1 MAATINKY
9 DPLFPGFFPLFFPLF
24 LSLFLSFSPQKIFL
38 LLLLLLI
45 IIIPVSSCSS
55 GSLLPVFGSLF
66 VPIARRLAHCV
77 AMKDRRGGTPLVF
90 TTAVARW
97 RWRRRVTPSCPVP
110 TFFTSQIHARRFLI
124 QSLPPLEN
132 FSKFSRVLNHRPIEF
147 QPSFFFCFVYV
158 ATMGDGCHR
167 GPSGRA
173 DAARPITNPS
183 GLDRSTHRRTRASGR
198 LILSPGLICISGRRF
213 PANQKTGTETE

>member
-38 LLLLLLI
+38 LLLLLIII

-77 AMKDRRGGTPLVF
+77 AMKDRRGGTPPVF
-90 TTAVARW
+90 TIAVARW
-97 RWRRRVTPSCPVP
+97 RWRRRVMPSCPV
-110 TFFTSQIHARRFLI
+110 
-124 QSLPPLEN
+124 
-132 FSKFSRVLNHRPIEF
+132 
-147 QPSFFFCFVYV
+147 
-158 ATMGDGCHR
+158 
-167 GPSGRA
+167 GPVS
-173 DAARPITNPS
+173 ARPITNPS

-198 LILSPGLICISGRRF
+198 LVLSPGLICISGRRF
-213 PANQKTGTETE
+213 PANQKTGTETEWTLSNINSFKYKVVG